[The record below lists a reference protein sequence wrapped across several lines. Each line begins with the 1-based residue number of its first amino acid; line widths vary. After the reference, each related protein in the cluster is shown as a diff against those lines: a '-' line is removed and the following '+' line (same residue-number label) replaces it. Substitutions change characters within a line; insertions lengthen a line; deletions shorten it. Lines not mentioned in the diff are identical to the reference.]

1 MPAFFIAAFTPSA
14 TISTMRGRPMS
25 SGWSSALIAVPITR
39 RALSAVPFRS
49 FRAKTVACGV
59 MTPSQPPDHTIGIV
73 ATSAS
78 PRLPCF
84 NSTRRKAWS
93 ASRRVKSLTPPL
105 PSVLPTTATTWSAVN
120 WPARMRSSRPEASC
134 TLLSST
140 FATSTAIVSVSSC
153 GAARSERSGRDPDPV
168 FDGEVDAQDRADLIA
183 AAPVRDGRARVAG
196 DHAALADVGLDVLVA
211 EREVVPARVAN
222 LVGEDRRRAIRPLPR
237 LVEEAVGH
245 RQVPASVVAPGNVR
259 ERLEPRLVL
268 LHRPAPD
275 DGVELGEVDDL
286 AVQPADHADVA
297 EPGREIV
304 AIVDRVRVERIV
316 VPGQDDDRL
325 SEPRE
330 LGAHEVD
337 GLVGHAVVI
346 EQVAGDQHEIGAV
359 AQRAIDDARQDAPDP
374 RLVRGL
380 LARVAVAVALEVD
393 VGGVQH
399 SQGASRGGHG
409 SSRTSGPA
417 FAISTSSR
425 TRACARRATARG
437 SPAAGSPRSP
447 DPTAGPSRA
456 RAGAPSCS
464 SGAEGNGSRCT
475 ATSRSCRRSPRRPTG
490 GCRPTPRARERRPGA
505 PGAPRGSGDPRRD
518 GQRPERPRRDP
529 RPAVHRG
536 AGAHRRLRRA

>member
-1 MPAFFIAAFTPSA
+1 MSTIWARVSSTPEEQDATDEYRSRSLQICSARGIGSSPRATAMPRPVVPFDTPIESCTSQATVLPRRLAF
-14 TISTMRGRPMS
+14 STMRGRPMS

-59 MTPSQPPDHTIGIV
+59 MTPSHPPDHTIGIV

-78 PRLPCF
+78 LRLPCLS
-84 NSTRRKAWS
+84 STRRKAWS

-222 LVGEDRRRAIRPLPR
+222 LVGEDRRRAMRPLPR

-268 LHRPAPD
+268 LHRAAPD
-275 DGVELGEVDDL
+275 DGV
-286 AVQPADHADVA
+286 
-297 EPGREIV
+297 
-304 AIVDRVRVERIV
+304 
-316 VPGQDDDRL
+316 
-325 SEPRE
+325 
-330 LGAHEVD
+330 
-337 GLVGHAVVI
+337 
-346 EQVAGDQHEIGAV
+346 
-359 AQRAIDDARQDAPDP
+359 
-374 RLVRGL
+374 
-380 LARVAVAVALEVD
+380 
-393 VGGVQH
+393 
-399 SQGASRGGHG
+399 
-409 SSRTSGPA
+409 
-417 FAISTSSR
+417 
-425 TRACARRATARG
+425 
-437 SPAAGSPRSP
+437 
-447 DPTAGPSRA
+447 
-456 RAGAPSCS
+456 
-464 SGAEGNGSRCT
+464 
-475 ATSRSCRRSPRRPTG
+475 
-490 GCRPTPRARERRPGA
+490 
-505 PGAPRGSGDPRRD
+505 
-518 GQRPERPRRDP
+518 
-529 RPAVHRG
+529 
-536 AGAHRRLRRA
+536 

>member
-59 MTPSQPPDHTIGIV
+59 MTPSHPPDHTIGIV

-78 PRLPCF
+78 LRLPCLS
-84 NSTRRKAWS
+84 STRRKAWS

-105 PSVLPTTATTWSAVN
+105 PSVLPTATTWSAVN

-268 LHRPAPD
+268 LHRAAPD

-337 GLVGHAVVI
+337 GLV
-346 EQVAGDQHEIGAV
+346 
-359 AQRAIDDARQDAPDP
+359 
-374 RLVRGL
+374 
-380 LARVAVAVALEVD
+380 
-393 VGGVQH
+393 
-399 SQGASRGGHG
+399 
-409 SSRTSGPA
+409 
-417 FAISTSSR
+417 
-425 TRACARRATARG
+425 
-437 SPAAGSPRSP
+437 
-447 DPTAGPSRA
+447 
-456 RAGAPSCS
+456 
-464 SGAEGNGSRCT
+464 
-475 ATSRSCRRSPRRPTG
+475 
-490 GCRPTPRARERRPGA
+490 
-505 PGAPRGSGDPRRD
+505 
-518 GQRPERPRRDP
+518 
-529 RPAVHRG
+529 
-536 AGAHRRLRRA
+536 